1 MSIKKSRLFKIMVWK
16 SSENENPKQANKILL
31 KNADIRG
38 KKDFFISDI
47 VTEEDLVSLVSN
59 KLEHVDK
66 YKVIHKS
73 LHGFKRVDHG

>member
-1 MSIKKSRLFKIMVWK
+1 MQI
-16 SSENENPKQANKILL
+16 SE
-31 KNADIRG
+31 G
-38 KKDFFISDI
+38 KKPADFFISDI